1 MKSKL
6 SSVILLV
13 FLEMNLSA
21 QYFSKIY
28 DHEPKGQCQHYFV
41 IPQGDSIYVL
51 GDYIDSARAAIRPFR
66 AIFDYEGYRIAFDTL
81 WDEKY
86 KKHFNMSKA
95 IFCHQNDSVIYFMT
109 QGSLMTR
116 VNWKI
121 IS

>member
-51 GDYIDSARAAIRPFR
+51 GDYIDSARTAIRPFR

-81 WDEKY
+81 WDQKY
-86 KKHFNMSKA
+86 KKHFNVE
-95 IFCHQNDSVIYFMT
+95 SVTYDRSHETTFYYA
-109 QGSLMTR
+109 LMKGVTGEL
-116 VNWKI
+116 
-121 IS
+121 